1 MSASIVSDVNTLS
14 SSIYQTDATQ
24 SNAITNNSSSFATS
38 VSASNFRITT
48 LETTIDGGSF

>member
-1 MSASIVSDVNTLS
+1 MASLSA
-14 SSIYQTDATQ
+14 SIYQTDATQ
-24 SNAITNNSSSFATS
+24 SSDITNNSSSFATS